1 MNQFKIYRKS
11 KYSVIPDEK
20 VIEAK
25 SIAEAESMAKDWAF
39 ELVTSGAIKFTPE
52 SESKRKELIASQI
65 TLQQIRELMGTE
77 TMAIIRKSE
86 GDRND

>member
-39 ELVTSGAIKFTPE
+39 ELVTSGAIEFTLE
-52 SESKRKELIASQI
+52 SESEPKELV
-65 TLQQIRELMGTE
+65 TLRDIRKLMGTE
-77 TMAIIRKSE
+77 TMAITRKSE
-86 GDRND
+86 GDSIV